1 MRKKFNLNNSQESNK
16 SYIQDIKENVI
27 ETNHT
32 LVRKSVSLTQ
42 DLDRKV
48 RDYVYKKRVGGE
60 IEYSQSDVFREAL
73 VKFFTTY

>member
-16 SYIQDIKENVI
+16 SYIQDIKENI
-27 ETNHT
+27 SEDNSTI
-32 LVRKSVSLTQ
+32 VRKSVSLTK

-73 VKFFTTY
+73 VRFFTI